1 MLKTR
6 ELFTRVSQRLDLPPE
21 AVGQESQILLSGNHQ
36 VTVDGHHGIRL
47 YDPRRIEVRCKK
59 GCVCIDGDGLQ
70 VSFLSSTRLCIRG
83 RIDALTLEGAG

>member
-6 ELFTRVSQRLDLPPE
+6 ELLTRMQERLDLPPE
-21 AVGQESQILLSGNHQ
+21 AVGNESQILLSGNHQ

-59 GCVCIDGDGLQ
+59 GCVCIDGDALQ
-70 VSFLSSTRLCIRG
+70 VSFLSSSRLCIRG